1 MALDQRTSTAG
12 KFNFTVDGSQ
22 VAFIKSFS
30 GCDHEGDVVANDLSG
45 YAFQS
50 KHLANFKTTPGKVKV
65 GAGMGKHFWDWMK
78 ASLEAGYVRKS
89 GSLIWGDF
97 DYNARTE
104 LTWKDALITSV
115 GLPAFDA
122 SAKEAIYIDVEIQ
135 PEQIRIAKASGK
147 IASTYKAGQ
156 KAFLSNNF
164 RLEIDGLNCTR
175 TSKID
180 AMVWKCSV
188 ATDHTGP
195 QREPQIV
202 PAKQTHPD
210 MKFYVSATDFADW
223 SAAAEKWFIAG
234 DTKEEHH
241 YQGRITLLGPNMKDI
256 MAVIELKNLGFKS
269 FKRGALTQND
279 EKVASMEIEMYME
292 HMQLSD
298 YKADA

>member
-1 MALDQRTSTAG
+1 MALDQRSSTAG
-12 KFNFTVDGSQ
+12 KFNFTLDGAQ

-45 YAFQS
+45 YSFQS

-89 GSLIWGDF
+89 GSVIWGDF

-104 LTWKDALITSV
+104 LTWSDALITSI

-122 SAKEAIYIDVEIQ
+122 SAKAAVEIDVEFQ
-135 PEQIRIAKASGK
+135 AERVRIAKASGK
-147 IASTYKAGQ
+147 ISSTYKAGQ
-156 KAFLSNNF
+156 KAFLSNNW

-175 TSKID
+175 VSKID
-180 AMVWKCSV
+180 AMTWKCSV

-202 PAKQTHPD
+202 PAKAVVPD
-210 MKFYVSATDFADW
+210 MKVYISATDFADW

-234 DTKEEHH
+234 DTTEQHH
-241 YQGRITLLGPNMKDI
+241 YQGRLTLLGPNMKDV
-256 MAVIELKNLGFKS
+256 MAVIEFKNMGFKS

-279 EKVASMEIEMYME
+279 EKTAQMEAEFYIEQMLFSE
-292 HMQLSD
+292 